1 MSSNEVGMMRALFFV
16 LVLLI
21 SVSSYAQII
30 PKFNGSYVS
39 APLESI
45 ILDLEEQFQ
54 IKFFYDHDWI
64 DTVQI
69 SGDFINARLD
79 TVLNKVFTNQKL
91 SYFLSGNQVYIS
103 YQKPIIN
110 QFGIGKFFNRESNYE
125 PIKKGLIFAKEYQK
139 DQEGINELEKVYEVG
154 DRYQFVMGETA
165 SIAGYVSQ
173 SGNELPVEGAFIYVE
188 EPFVGT
194 STDASGFYT
203 LSIPTGKHILLLQ
216 SIEMKNTY
224 RNIVVF
230 SDGTINIEMEVD
242 VIALNE
248 VVVNSQIVIIIF
260 EQAQMGVTKIG
271 IEETKSMPVLLGE
284 RDIVKA
290 ATTTSGV
297 QAVGEG
303 AAGVNIRGGKADQ
316 NLFTIDGATVYN
328 TSHFFG
334 FFSIFNSE
342 SLEGM
347 ELFKGGIPAKYGG
360 RLSSV
365 FDITTK
371 EPDKEKDIQS
381 KAV

>member
-230 SDGTINIEMEVD
+230 SDGTFNIDMEVD

-248 VVVNSQIVIIIF
+248 VVVNSD
-260 EQAQMGVTKIG
+260 
-271 IEETKSMPVLLGE
+271 
-284 RDIVKA
+284 RDIISSRPKWGLLKLESKKLKVYLCFWVKE
-290 ATTTSGV
+290 T
-297 QAVGEG
+297 
-303 AAGVNIRGGKADQ
+303 
-316 NLFTIDGATVYN
+316 
-328 TSHFFG
+328 
-334 FFSIFNSE
+334 
-342 SLEGM
+342 
-347 ELFKGGIPAKYGG
+347 
-360 RLSSV
+360 
-365 FDITTK
+365 
-371 EPDKEKDIQS
+371 
-381 KAV
+381 

>member
-1 MSSNEVGMMRALFFV
+1 MRALFFV

-110 QFGIGKFFNRESNYE
+110 QFGIGKFFNGESNYE

-154 DRYQFVMGETA
+154 DRYQFAMGETA

-230 SDGTINIEMEVD
+230 SEGTFNIDMEVD
-242 VIALNE
+242 V
-248 VVVNSQIVIIIF
+248 
-260 EQAQMGVTKIG
+260 
-271 IEETKSMPVLLGE
+271 MPWM
-284 RDIVKA
+284 RW
-290 ATTTSGV
+290 
-297 QAVGEG
+297 
-303 AAGVNIRGGKADQ
+303 
-316 NLFTIDGATVYN
+316 
-328 TSHFFG
+328 
-334 FFSIFNSE
+334 
-342 SLEGM
+342 
-347 ELFKGGIPAKYGG
+347 
-360 RLSSV
+360 
-365 FDITTK
+365 
-371 EPDKEKDIQS
+371 
-381 KAV
+381 